1 MTDDVLP
8 AELSDLVP
16 YVNEWS
22 LDTERARAVKRVST
36 DIAKLRQFHEAVSP
50 RMEAIILHLNTLP
63 NDPDALPADVK
74 RLFNLARMVMEAS
87 APIDLGWSSSDIE
100 DVFPMERI
108 GFSLL
113 PAGIMTG
120 KKH

>member
-1 MTDDVLP
+1 MTNDVLP
-8 AELSDLVP
+8 AEFSDLTP
-16 YVNEWS
+16 YVSEWS
-22 LDTERARAVKRVST
+22 LEPERARAVKRVST
-36 DIAKLRQFHEAVSP
+36 DIDKLREFHEAVSP
-50 RMEAIILHLNTLP
+50 RMEAIILYLNTFP
-63 NDPDALPADVK
+63 NDPDALPADAK

-113 PAGIMTG
+113 PAGILVG
-120 KKH
+120 KSH

>member
-8 AELSDLVP
+8 PEFSDLVP
-16 YVNEWS
+16 YVSEWS
-22 LDTERARAVKRVST
+22 LDTEQARAGKRVST

-50 RMEAIILHLNTLP
+50 RMEAIILYLNTFP
-63 NDPDALPADVK
+63 NDPGALPANVK
-74 RLFNLARMVMEAS
+74 RLFDLARMVMEAS
-87 APIDLGWSSSDIE
+87 APIDLGWNSSDIE
-100 DVFPMERI
+100 DTFPMERI

-120 KKH
+120 KAR